1 MQPLRLKSLR
11 SERGVTL
18 IEMGIVLAII
28 AVMSSL
34 AAPALGRYFRRQD
47 ARSHTAKIASVLSE
61 ARSRAVKDGNNFF
74 VLFNT
79 GGVLG
84 QLRIVDDDNND
95 WQEGAGEQARTVSWD
110 PGSHPQVTLYGALP
124 GPPAANAVPEDG
136 GGAIPVTGTTLPID
150 PITAL
155 PAVGFNSRGIPV
167 ALATPNNWSTG
178 AGSLYIT
185 DNSDVVY
192 AVTLLPLGGVRVR
205 AFEAGT
211 ATWL

>member
-11 SERGVTL
+11 SERGITL
-18 IEMGIVLAII
+18 IEMGIVLAI
-28 AVMSSL
+28 VGVLSSL
-34 AAPALGRYFRRQD
+34 AAPALGRHFRRQD
-47 ARSHTAKIASVLSE
+47 ARAHIQKIASVLSE
-61 ARSRAVKDGNNFF
+61 ARSRAVRDGNNFF

-79 GGVLG
+79 GGILG

-95 WQEGAGEQARTVSWD
+95 WQEGPLEQARTIAWD
-110 PGSHPQVTLYGALP
+110 RGSHPQVTLYGAIP
-124 GPPAANAVPEDG
+124 GPPPANAVPEDPDG
-136 GGAIPVTGTTLPID
+136 VIPASGTDFPID
-150 PITAL
+150 LPTGL

-167 ALATPNNWSTG
+167 ALATPNDWSTG

-192 AVTLLPLGGVRVR
+192 AVTLLPLGGVRIR
-205 AFEAGT
+205 AFQAGT